1 MLVNAL
7 DVDGSLATETTA
19 TVEGDTTLAADPHAL
34 TVLSTEHWS
43 LLSARSLA
51 YNEAFTRANMY
62 LTFISLSFVAL
73 ALLAQAMTVGQDF
86 LALAAVVLA
95 VDFLIGVFTS
105 IRVVGAAMEDSRAV
119 QGMNRIRHGY
129 LMITPRVAPF
139 LITGV
144 HVDLPGIVRTYSM
157 ADYSTVGGVT
167 YALST
172 SGTLVGVITGVV
184 GGAAVAVVVMLTDA
198 PVSPLLIGTIAAL
211 AVFGVGSW
219 RATRAIARH
228 ADRLSPRFPTP

>member
-1 MLVNAL
+1 
-7 DVDGSLATETTA
+7 
-19 TVEGDTTLAADPHAL
+19 
-34 TVLSTEHWS
+34 
-43 LLSARSLA
+43 
-51 YNEAFTRANMY
+51 
-62 LTFISLSFVAL
+62 
-73 ALLAQAMTVGQDF
+73 
-86 LALAAVVLA
+86 
-95 VDFLIGVFTS
+95 
-105 IRVVGAAMEDSRAV
+105 
-119 QGMNRIRHGY
+119 
-129 LMITPRVAPF
+129 
-139 LITGV
+139 
-144 HVDLPGIVRTYSM
+144 M